1 LDQTH
6 ERFQFFRAAGI
17 VSAGVSLSRV
27 TGLVREMA
35 MARLFG
41 AGEVYDA
48 FLLGSRLPNLTRNL
62 FAEGALSAAFVPV
75 FTRVLTA
82 QGKRQAA
89 ELSNTVATA
98 LLLVAGAVSAAGMI
112 FAPQLVRLLAPGFA
126 QSPEKFALTVLL
138 ARIMFPFLVL
148 VALAAQAMGVLNAC
162 DIYGPPAVAPV
173 FFNIGSVGIGLALG
187 LAVGH
192 GMIVC
197 MACGVVAGG
206 ALQLAWQLP
215 SLWRAGFAYRP
226 RLDWTHPGLR
236 ELARMMLPA
245 VVGSA
250 AMQINALVNTRFASL
265 LTGGTGHVIDGPVS
279 WLGYSYRF
287 LQFPLGLFGV
297 AIASATLPAAARAA
311 GRSGEFRE
319 IVARSL
325 GMVLLLT
332 IPSSVGLAVLGKSMI
347 GLVYQGGRFD
357 AYDTRQ
363 TAAAL
368 ACYAVGLAGYAA
380 TKILAPAFY
389 ALHDA
394 LTPMWVSLGSV
405 ALNFAAAYALV
416 TWTGMGH
423 AGLALASSIVALGGS
438 AALFAMLRARIGG
451 VEGRALASSAV
462 KIAAAAAVMG
472 LVCAASS
479 HAVYAAF
486 PHAARP
492 GKAAQF
498 ADLAISVPLGLA
510 VFLAAARWLRVLEL
524 RVLRGAF
531 ARLASGGFIL

>member
-1 LDQTH
+1 
-6 ERFQFFRAAGI
+6 
-17 VSAGVSLSRV
+17 
-27 TGLVREMA
+27 
-35 MARLFG
+35 
-41 AGEVYDA
+41 
-48 FLLGSRLPNLTRNL
+48 
-62 FAEGALSAAFVPV
+62 
-75 FTRVLTA
+75 
-82 QGKRQAA
+82 
-89 ELSNTVATA
+89 
-98 LLLVAGAVSAAGMI
+98 
-112 FAPQLVRLLAPGFA
+112 
-126 QSPEKFALTVLL
+126 
-138 ARIMFPFLVL
+138 
-148 VALAAQAMGVLNAC
+148 
-162 DIYGPPAVAPV
+162 
-173 FFNIGSVGIGLALG
+173 
-187 LAVGH
+187 
-192 GMIVC
+192 
-197 MACGVVAGG
+197 
-206 ALQLAWQLP
+206 
-215 SLWRAGFAYRP
+215 
-226 RLDWTHPGLR
+226 
-236 ELARMMLPA
+236 
-245 VVGSA
+245 
-250 AMQINALVNTRFASL
+250 
-265 LTGGTGHVIDGPVS
+265 
-279 WLGYSYRF
+279 
-287 LQFPLGLFGV
+287 
-297 AIASATLPAAARAA
+297 
-311 GRSGEFRE
+311 
-319 IVARSL
+319 
-325 GMVLLLT
+325 
-332 IPSSVGLAVLGKSMI
+332 VLGKSMI